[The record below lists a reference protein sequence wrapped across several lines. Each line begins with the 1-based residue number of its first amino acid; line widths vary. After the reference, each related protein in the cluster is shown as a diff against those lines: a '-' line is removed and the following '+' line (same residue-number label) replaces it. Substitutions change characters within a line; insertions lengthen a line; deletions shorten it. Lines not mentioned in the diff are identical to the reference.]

1 MGAMSLRLPDEL
13 AGRLREAAQAEGESM
28 NTAMVIAVSEWL
40 ERREAR
46 HVQAL
51 FEETAE
57 VHARLLARLADA

>member
-1 MGAMSLRLPDEL
+1 MSAMSLRLPDAL
-13 AGRLREAAQAEGESM
+13 ARRLREAAEQEGESM
-28 NTAMVIAVSEWL
+28 NAAVVIAINEWL
-40 ERREAR
+40 ERRDAQ